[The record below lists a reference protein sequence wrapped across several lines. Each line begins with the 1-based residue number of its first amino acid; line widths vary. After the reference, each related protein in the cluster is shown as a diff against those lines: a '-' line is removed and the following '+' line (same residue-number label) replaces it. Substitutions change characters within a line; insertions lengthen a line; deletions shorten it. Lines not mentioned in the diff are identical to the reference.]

1 MDGTPDADIITIMTR
16 AKKGAERRKWQRLP
30 LAIPVFVRGI
40 EPSGRKFI
48 EFATALDI
56 SVGGALLAIQRH
68 LPEGSKIMLE
78 IPSNPIPKGKE
89 KSQKGLSA
97 KLVRVTHGEQG
108 QLLGLKFQRPL
119 LTGLTAPGVSAPKPR
134 ARRKSAS
141 AV

>member
-1 MDGTPDADIITIMTR
+1 MNLAFQVHIKGIMSVE
-16 AKKGAERRKWQRLP
+16 KKGAERRKWQRLP

-78 IPSNPIPKGKE
+78 IPSNSLTSGKS
-89 KSQKGLSA
+89 KQQA
-97 KLVRVTHGEQG
+97 KHSMAARLVRVTHGQDG
-108 QLLGLKFQRPL
+108 QLLGLKFHRPL
-119 LTGLTAPGVSAPKPR
+119 LSDATNPTRKAKRKTSSAK
-134 ARRKSAS
+134 
-141 AV
+141 

>member
-1 MDGTPDADIITIMTR
+1 MTR
-16 AKKGAERRKWQRLP
+16 EKKGAERRKWQRLP

-78 IPSNPIPKGKE
+78 IPSNPIPRAKE
-89 KSQKGLSA
+89 KNQKALSA
-97 KLVRVTHGEQG
+97 KLVRVTHNEQG

-119 LTGLTAPGVSAPKPR
+119 RTGLPGTEAQAPRPKT
-134 ARRKSAS
+134 RRKSAS
-141 AV
+141 SV

>member
-1 MDGTPDADIITIMTR
+1 MTPK
-16 AKKGAERRKWQRLP
+16 KKGAERRKWQRLP

-78 IPSNPIPKGKE
+78 IPSNPIPRSKE
-89 KSQKGLSA
+89 KKQQGLSA
-97 KLVRVTHGEQG
+97 KLVRVTHNDQG

-119 LTGLTAPGVSAPKPR
+119 LTGLPEFPKGAHIKPR
-134 ARRKSAS
+134 AKRKSAS
-141 AV
+141 SV

>member
-1 MDGTPDADIITIMTR
+1 MTR

-68 LPEGSKIMLE
+68 LPQGSKIMLE
-78 IPSNPIPKGKE
+78 IPSNPIPKGQDRQQ
-89 KSQKGLSA
+89 KSMSA

-119 LTGLTAPGVSAPKPR
+119 LSGLTSPTGVHPAPK
-134 ARRKSAS
+134 AKAKRKSAS
-141 AV
+141 SV

>member
-1 MDGTPDADIITIMTR
+1 MTR
-16 AKKGAERRKWQRLP
+16 VKKGAERRKWQRLP

-78 IPSNPIPKGKE
+78 IPSNPIPRAND
-89 KSQKGLSA
+89 KSQKSLSA
-97 KLVRVTHGEQG
+97 KLVRVTHSEKG

-119 LTGLTAPGVSAPKPR
+119 LSGLTQPGAPATKTPR
-134 ARRKSAS
+134 SKRKSAS

>member
-1 MDGTPDADIITIMTR
+1 MTR

-68 LPEGSKIMLE
+68 LPQGSKIMLE

-89 KSQKGLSA
+89 AAQKGMSA

-108 QLLGLKFQRPL
+108 QLLGLKFQKPL
-119 LTGLTAPGVSAPKPR
+119 RNGLTSPEMPEAPKR
-134 ARRKSAS
+134 GAKRKTAS
-141 AV
+141 AK

>member
-1 MDGTPDADIITIMTR
+1 MTR
-16 AKKGAERRKWQRLP
+16 VKKGAERRKWQRLP

-68 LPEGSKIMLE
+68 LPQGSKIMLE
-78 IPSNPIPKGKE
+78 IPSNPIPKSQDQQQ
-89 KSQKGLSA
+89 KSLSA
-97 KLVRVTHGEQG
+97 KLVRVTHSEQG

-119 LTGLTAPGVSAPKPR
+119 MSAMTGVSTPKGAPKAR
-134 ARRKSAS
+134 AKRKSAS
-141 AV
+141 QV

>member
-1 MDGTPDADIITIMTR
+1 MTR

-78 IPSNPIPKGKE
+78 IPSNPIPNGKS
-89 KSQKGLSA
+89 SQKGMSA

-119 LTGLTAPGVSAPKPR
+119 LTGLTAPGAATPKPR
-134 ARRKSAS
+134 TKRKSAS

>member
-1 MDGTPDADIITIMTR
+1 MEHIMSV

-78 IPSNPIPKGKE
+78 IPSNSH
-89 KSQKGLSA
+89 SQTKTSGRA
-97 KLVRVTHGEQG
+97 KQSMAARLVRVTHGKEG
-108 QLLGLKFQRPL
+108 QLLGLKFSRPL
-119 LTGLTAPGVSAPKPR
+119 MESETKLK
-134 ARRKSAS
+134 ARVKRKLSS
-141 AV
+141 QK

>member
-1 MDGTPDADIITIMTR
+1 MTR
-16 AKKGAERRKWQRLP
+16 TKKGTERRKWQRLP

-78 IPSNPIPKGKE
+78 IPSNPIPKSKD
-89 KSQKGLSA
+89 KSQKSLSA
-97 KLVRVTHGEQG
+97 KLVRVTHNESG

-119 LTGLTAPGVSAPKPR
+119 MSGLTTPAR
-134 ARRKSAS
+134 AKRKSAS

>member
-1 MDGTPDADIITIMTR
+1 MTR

-68 LPEGSKIMLE
+68 LPQGSKIMLE
-78 IPSNPIPKGKE
+78 IPSSPIPKGKE
-89 KSQKGLSA
+89 AGQKGLSA

-108 QLLGLKFQRPL
+108 QLLGLKFQKPL
-119 LTGLTAPGVSAPKPR
+119 LNGMTSPQLPAPKVR
-134 ARRKSAS
+134 AKRKSAS
-141 AV
+141 SV